1 MRGVDFS
8 SWQSLLATFIGLA
21 IFALVSVGIRLT
33 FMLIIQQKRERA
45 NRQINERLKV
55 LISAYKILGGSF
67 TGELMVDPR
76 HFRDVSNDS
85 PSLSLPNESQPLLRE
100 RTRRIRDAVEGALA
114 DILLLGTKEHVRLA
128 EDMVRHLLEGKVV
141 YTHELVMSLRTF
153 IRQALDLESIPT
165 DIHTPLQG
173 PTRVVNYQKNKDTN
187 KKQNNYEKDE
197 KIKKTNAMG
206 TGNTSVLPSTEH
218 PEQDSR

>member
-1 MRGVDFS
+1 
-8 SWQSLLATFIGLA
+8 
-21 IFALVSVGIRLT
+21 
-33 FMLIIQQKRERA
+33 
-45 NRQINERLKV
+45 
-55 LISAYKILGGSF
+55 
-67 TGELMVDPR
+67 MVDPR

-197 KIKKTNAMG
+197 KIKKPTRWAPEILVFSPQQ
-206 TGNTSVLPSTEH
+206 NTQNKIADKSQQAERKIDALPFLQH
-218 PEQDSR
+218 PFWIRDV